1 MGFETQPYPPHGF
14 TRERGAN
21 KKEKDKNCQDPKAV
35 WIGPNN
41 KEH

>member
-1 MGFETQPYPPHGF
+1 MGFETQPYPPHCF

-35 WIGPNN
+35 
-41 KEH
+41 